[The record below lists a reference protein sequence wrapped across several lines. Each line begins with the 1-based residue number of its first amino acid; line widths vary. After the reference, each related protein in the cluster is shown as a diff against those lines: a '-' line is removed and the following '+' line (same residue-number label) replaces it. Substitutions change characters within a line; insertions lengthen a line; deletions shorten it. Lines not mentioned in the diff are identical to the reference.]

1 MVAMDLHQLGD
12 NLWYLHFIDEF
23 SRFGNSV
30 VIKSKQSNIIQN
42 FLKHWI
48 SKFGTPVSV
57 FRDNG
62 GEFASKDY

>member
-1 MVAMDLHQLGD
+1 MSFPDLVTAL
-12 NLWYLHFIDEF
+12 L
-23 SRFGNSV
+23 
-30 VIKSKQSNIIQN
+30 SKVNNQILYIQN